1 MPILFECSPIP
12 DLRVIPVSNL
22 LTRACLA
29 PCFLNGVSAHHTIPH
44 RFEALKRNH
53 FDGGSV
59 DTVMPSG
66 KGSKLYELN
75 MFAMTCGR
83 AKERIIPVKDEIAAR
98 SAIKTKAQEAA
109 TAKKQATWAAKRAQG
124 SPLVS

>member
-29 PCFLNGVSAHHTIPH
+29 PNFLDGVSAHHTIPH
-44 RFEALKRNH
+44 RFEASKRQH

-59 DTVMPSG
+59 DTAVPSG
-66 KGSKLYELN
+66 KGSKLYQLN
-75 MFAMTCGR
+75 MFAMTFGR
-83 AKERIIPVKDEIAAR
+83 AKDRIISVQDEIAAR
-98 SAIKTKAQEAA
+98 KASKAKAQAA
-109 TAKKQATWAAKRAQG
+109 TTAKKQATWAAKRAQAK
-124 SPLVS
+124 

>member
-29 PCFLNGVSAHHTIPH
+29 PYFLDGSAHHTIPH
-44 RFEALKRNH
+44 RFEASKRQH

-59 DTVMPSG
+59 DTAVPSG
-66 KGSKLYELN
+66 KGSKLYQLN
-75 MFAMTCGR
+75 MFAMTFGR
-83 AKERIIPVKDEIAAR
+83 AKDRIISVQDEIAAR
-98 SAIKTKAQEAA
+98 KASKAKAQAA
-109 TAKKQATWAAKRAQG
+109 TTAKKQATWAAKRAQAK
-124 SPLVS
+124 